1 MALSYM
7 SLPHPNTISCSRSI
21 MMVSYP
27 NWYNVI
33 LDHQH
38 LDRPTY
44 QLQGRLQ
51 DVEGQGSQ
59 TNILYLYL

>member
-1 MALSYM
+1 M
-7 SLPHPNTISCSRSI
+7 SFHLTTNQC
-21 MMVSYP
+21 
-27 NWYNVI
+27 WYDVGHVI